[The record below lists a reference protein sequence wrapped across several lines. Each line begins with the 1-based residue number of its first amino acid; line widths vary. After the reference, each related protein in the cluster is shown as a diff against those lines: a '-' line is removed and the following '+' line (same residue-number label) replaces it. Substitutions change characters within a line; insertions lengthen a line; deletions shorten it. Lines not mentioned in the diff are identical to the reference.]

1 MKLVNQSLTQEEA
14 SILCQRIS
22 IIEQTRPRVME
33 ILEVE
38 GSIRD
43 KKLDNRVA
51 SELLLGNLI
60 LVDRRA
66 MKVTNHSSDVFL
78 QLSLEPVEIEPLNIY
93 YSTASADILAGPIEL
108 DKLETIL
115 PTLDIHETSLF
126 YNGLITWRSLAEL
139 RQKYLTTD

>member
-1 MKLVNQSLTQEEA
+1 MKLIAQTLTETQA
-14 SILCQRIS
+14 ALLCERIS
-22 IIEQTRPRVME
+22 LIEQTRPRVME

-51 SELLLGNLI
+51 SELLLGNVI

-66 MKVTNHSSDVFL
+66 MKVSNHSSDVFP

-93 YSTASADILAGPIEL
+93 YTTASADILAGPIDL
-108 DKLETIL
+108 DKLETLL
-115 PTLDIHETSLF
+115 PTLDIYETSLF

>member
-1 MKLVNQSLTQEEA
+1 MKLINQSLTQEEA

-22 IIEQTRPRVME
+22 IIEQTRPRVKE

-38 GSIRD
+38 GSLRD
-43 KKLDNRVA
+43 NKLDNRVA

-60 LVDRRA
+60 LVDRSA
-66 MKVTNHSSDVFL
+66 MKVSNHSSDVFP

-93 YSTASADILAGPIEL
+93 YTTASADILAGPIDL
-108 DKLETIL
+108 DKLETLL

-126 YNGLITWRSLAEL
+126 YNGLITWISLAEL
-139 RQKYLTTD
+139 REKYLTMS

>member
-1 MKLVNQSLTQEEA
+1 MKLVNQSLTHEEA

-22 IIEQTRPRVME
+22 IIEQTRPRVKE

-38 GSIRD
+38 GSLRD
-43 KKLDNRVA
+43 NKLANRVA
-51 SELLLGNLI
+51 SELLQGNVI
-60 LVDRRA
+60 LVDRSA
-66 MKVTNHSSDVFL
+66 MKVSNHLSDAFP

-93 YSTASADILAGPIEL
+93 YTTASADILAGPIDL
-108 DKLETIL
+108 DKLETLL
-115 PTLDIHETSLF
+115 PTLDIYETSLF

>member
-1 MKLVNQSLTQEEA
+1 MKLINQSLTQEEA
-14 SILCQRIS
+14 SILCQRIR

-38 GSIRD
+38 GSLRD

-51 SELLLGNLI
+51 YELLLGNVI
-60 LVDRRA
+60 LVDRSA
-66 MKVTNHSSDVFL
+66 MKVSNHLSDAFP

-93 YSTASADILAGPIEL
+93 YTTASADILAGPIDL
-108 DKLETIL
+108 DKLETLL

-126 YNGLITWRSLAEL
+126 YNGLITWISLAEL

>member
-1 MKLVNQSLTQEEA
+1 MKLIYQSLTQVEA

-22 IIEQTRPRVME
+22 LIEQTRPRVKE

-38 GSIRD
+38 GSLRD
-43 KKLDNRVA
+43 NKLANRVA
-51 SELLLGNLI
+51 SELLQGNVI
-60 LVDRRA
+60 LVDRSA
-66 MKVTNHSSDVFL
+66 MKVSNHLSDAFP

-93 YSTASADILAGPIEL
+93 YTTASADILAGPIDL
-108 DKLETIL
+108 DKLETLL
-115 PTLDIHETSLF
+115 PTLDIYETSLF